1 MFKKI
6 FLISIIC
13 ASFIII
19 PFADAQ
25 LSFGKSAYQELVQ
38 LTLDKTDIV
47 QAKHVIG
54 SSNNPVSVYLFEGVI
69 VESISVTNNDGEELQ
84 FGILGMG
91 NNEASVSILEPI
103 KENAI
108 VKYNLKNI
116 FWKSDSISK
125 LDIGYPITFS
135 IKFEEDTKIIFL
147 NNNLIQLNDKKGIS
161 VNGGGY
167 VVIEYYNEIPKIIE
181 EVEWEE
187 NKFNVEIITDS
198 KVNGFNFEQT
208 SKSISFEVNEKNK
221 IFSIILPEELLGGP
235 YLVLLDGEKIDY
247 QQQQVKDEKNILL
260 SIKPQSTGEITIIGT
275 TVIPEFS
282 MFIPLIMGFVIVLT
296 IPFMKK
302 FSLH

>member
-6 FLISIIC
+6 LVISIIC
-13 ASFIII
+13 TVFAII

-25 LSFGKSAYQELVQ
+25 ISFGKPAYQKSIELI
-38 LTLDKTDIV
+38 LDETDIV
-47 QAKHVIG
+47 KAKHVI
-54 SSNNPVSVYLFEGVI
+54 SSSSGPVDVYLFENMI
-69 VESISVTNNDGEELQ
+69 EESISVTNENGEKLQ
-84 FGILGMG
+84 FGISGIG
-91 NNEASVSILEPI
+91 NDSLVSILEPI

-116 FWKSDSISK
+116 FWKSDTLSK
-125 LDIGYPITFS
+125 LDIGYPQTFS
-135 IKFEEDTKIIFL
+135 IIFAKEVEFVFL
-147 NNNLIQLNDKKGIS
+147 NNNLIQLGNQKGI
-161 VNGGGY
+161 NIIDGGY
-167 VVIEYYNEIPKIIE
+167 VIVEYFNEIPKLIE
-181 EVEWEE
+181 NIQWEE
-187 NKFNVEIITDS
+187 EKFNVEILSDS
-198 KVNGFNFEQT
+198 IIDEFNFEQT

-235 YLVLLDGEKIDY
+235 YLVLLDDEKIHY
-247 QQQQVKDEKNILL
+247 QQQVKDEKNVLL
-260 SIKPQSTGEITIIGT
+260 SIMPQSTGEITIIGT

>member
-25 LSFGKSAYQELVQ
+25 LSFGKPAYQKSIELI
-38 LTLDKTDIV
+38 LDKTNIV
-47 QAKHVIG
+47 QAKHVI
-54 SSNNPVSVYLFEGVI
+54 SSSSGPVDVYLFENMI
-69 VESISVTNNDGEELQ
+69 EESISVTNKDGEELQ
-84 FGILGMG
+84 FGIVGFG
-91 NNEASVSILEPI
+91 NDASISILEPV

-108 VKYNLKNI
+108 VKYNIKNV
-116 FWKSDSISK
+116 FWKSDGISK
-125 LDIGYPITFS
+125 LDIGYPKSFG
-135 IKFEEDTKIIFL
+135 IKFEEKTEFIFL

-161 VNGGGY
+161 INGGGY
-167 VVIEYYNEIPKIIE
+167 VIVEYYNEIPKIVK

-198 KVNGFNFEQT
+198 EVNGFNFEQIT
-208 SKSISFEVNEKNK
+208 KSISFEVNEKNK
-221 IFSIILPEELLGGP
+221 KYSIILPEELLGGP
-235 YLVLLDGEKIDY
+235 YLVLLDDEKIHY
-247 QQQQVKDEKNILL
+247 QQQVKDEKNVLL
-260 SIKPQSTGEITIIGT
+260 SIMPQSTGEITIIGT

>member
-6 FLISIIC
+6 LIISIIC
-13 ASFIII
+13 VSFAII

-25 LSFGKSAYQELVQ
+25 LSFGKPAYQKSTELI
-38 LTLDKTDIV
+38 LDETNIV
-47 QAKHVIG
+47 QAKHVI
-54 SSNNPVSVYLFEGVI
+54 SSSSGPVDVYLFENMI
-69 VESISVTNNDGEELQ
+69 EESISVTNEDGEKLQ
-84 FGILGMG
+84 FGIVGFG
-91 NNEASVSILEPI
+91 NDASISILEPV
-103 KENAI
+103 KENA
-108 VKYNLKNI
+108 VVEYNLKNI

-125 LDIGYPITFS
+125 LDIGYPTTFG
-135 IKFEEDTKIIFL
+135 IKFEEKTEFIFL

-167 VVIEYYNEIPKIIE
+167 VVIEYYNEIPKIVK

-198 KVNGFNFEQT
+198 KVNGFNFEQIT
-208 SKSISFEVNEKNK
+208 KSISFEVNEKNK
-221 IFSIILPEELLGGP
+221 KYSIILPEELLGGP
-235 YLVLLDGEKIDY
+235 YLVLLDDEKIHY
-247 QQQQVKDEKNILL
+247 QQQVKDEKNVLL
-260 SIKPQSTGEITIIGT
+260 SVNPQSTGDITIIGT

>member
-6 FLISIIC
+6 LIISIIC

-25 LSFGKSAYQELVQ
+25 LSFGKPAYQKSIELI
-38 LTLDKTDIV
+38 LDETNIV
-47 QAKHVIG
+47 QAKHVI
-54 SSNNPVSVYLFEGVI
+54 SSSSGPVDVYLFENMI
-69 VESISVTNNDGEELQ
+69 EESISVTNEDGEKIE
-84 FGILGMG
+84 FGIIGFG
-91 NNEASVSILEPI
+91 NDASISILEPV
-103 KENAI
+103 KENA
-108 VKYNLKNI
+108 VVEYNLKNI

-247 QQQQVKDEKNILL
+247 QQQHVLNQ
-260 SIKPQSTGEITIIGT
+260 PQDRS
-275 TVIPEFS
+275 P
-282 MFIPLIMGFVIVLT
+282 
-296 IPFMKK
+296 
-302 FSLH
+302 

>member
-6 FLISIIC
+6 LLISIIC
-13 ASFIII
+13 ASFAII

-116 FWKSDSISK
+116 FWKSDTLSK
-125 LDIGYPITFS
+125 LDIGYPQTFS
-135 IKFEEDTKIIFL
+135 IIFAKEVEFVFL
-147 NNNLIQLNDKKGIS
+147 NNNLIQLGNQKGI
-161 VNGGGY
+161 NIIDGGY
-167 VVIEYYNEIPKIIE
+167 VIVEYFNEIPKLIE
-181 EVEWEE
+181 NIQWEE
-187 NKFNVEIITDS
+187 EKFNVEILSDS
-198 KVNGFNFEQT
+198 IIDEFNFEQT
-208 SKSISFEVNEKNK
+208 SKSINFQINEKNK
-221 IFSIILPEELLGGP
+221 IFTIILPKELLGGP
-235 YLVLLDGEKIDY
+235 YVVLLDNEKIGFWY
-247 QQQQVKDEKNILL
+247 QEKDENNVML
-260 SIKPQSTGEITIIGT
+260 SIKPELTGKITIIGT

>member
-6 FLISIIC
+6 LIISIIC

-116 FWKSDSISK
+116 FWKSDTLSK
-125 LDIGYPITFS
+125 LDIGYPQTFS
-135 IKFEEDTKIIFL
+135 IIFAKEVEFVFL
-147 NNNLIQLNDKKGIS
+147 NNNLIQLGNQKGI
-161 VNGGGY
+161 NIIDGGY
-167 VVIEYYNEIPKIIE
+167 VIVEYFNEIPKLIE
-181 EVEWEE
+181 NIQWEE
-187 NKFNVEIITDS
+187 EKFNVEILSDS
-198 KVNGFNFEQT
+198 IIDEFNFEQT
-208 SKSISFEVNEKNK
+208 SKSINFQINEKNK
-221 IFSIILPEELLGGP
+221 IFTIILPKELLGGP
-235 YLVLLDGEKIDY
+235 YVVLLDNEKIGFWY
-247 QQQQVKDEKNILL
+247 QEKDENNVML
-260 SIKPQSTGEITIIGT
+260 SIKPELTGKITIIGT

>member
-6 FLISIIC
+6 LLISIIC
-13 ASFIII
+13 ASFAII

-38 LTLDKTDIV
+38 LTLDKIDIV

-116 FWKSDSISK
+116 FWKSDTLSK
-125 LDIGYPITFS
+125 LDIGYPQTFS
-135 IKFEEDTKIIFL
+135 IIFAKEVEFVFL
-147 NNNLIQLNDKKGIS
+147 NNNLIQLGNQKGI
-161 VNGGGY
+161 NIIDGGY
-167 VVIEYYNEIPKIIE
+167 VIVEYFNEIPKLIE
-181 EVEWEE
+181 NIQWEE
-187 NKFNVEIITDS
+187 EKFNVEILSDS
-198 KVNGFNFEQT
+198 IIDEFNFEQT
-208 SKSISFEVNEKNK
+208 SKSINFQINEKNK
-221 IFSIILPEELLGGP
+221 IFTIILPKELLGGP
-235 YLVLLDGEKIDY
+235 YVVLLDNEKIGFWY
-247 QQQQVKDEKNILL
+247 QEKDENNVML
-260 SIKPQSTGEITIIGT
+260 SIKPELTGKITIIGT

>member
-6 FLISIIC
+6 LIISIIC
-13 ASFIII
+13 VSFAII

-25 LSFGKSAYQELVQ
+25 LSFGKPAYQKSTELI
-38 LTLDKTDIV
+38 LDETNIV
-47 QAKHVIG
+47 QAKHVI
-54 SSNNPVSVYLFEGVI
+54 SSSSGPVDVYLFENMI
-69 VESISVTNNDGEELQ
+69 EESISVTNKDGEELQ
-84 FGILGMG
+84 FGIVGFG
-91 NNEASVSILEPI
+91 NDASISILEPV
-103 KENAI
+103 KENA
-108 VKYNLKNI
+108 VVEYNLKNI

-125 LDIGYPITFS
+125 LDIGYPITFE
-135 IKFEEDTKIIFL
+135 IKFEEKTEFIFL

-235 YLVLLDGEKIDY
+235 YLVLLDGEKCPVCDVRIDEY
-247 QQQQVKDEKNILL
+247 
-260 SIKPQSTGEITIIGT
+260 
-275 TVIPEFS
+275 
-282 MFIPLIMGFVIVLT
+282 GFC
-296 IPFMKK
+296 
-302 FSLH
+302 SCGSSGD

>member
-6 FLISIIC
+6 LLISIIC
-13 ASFIII
+13 ASFAII

-116 FWKSDSISK
+116 FWKSDTLSK
-125 LDIGYPITFS
+125 LDIGYPQTFS
-135 IKFEEDTKIIFL
+135 IIFAKEVEFVFL
-147 NNNLIQLNDKKGIS
+147 NNNLIQLGNQKGI
-161 VNGGGY
+161 NIIDGGY
-167 VVIEYYNEIPKIIE
+167 VIVEYFNEIPKLIE
-181 EVEWEE
+181 
-187 NKFNVEIITDS
+187 
-198 KVNGFNFEQT
+198 
-208 SKSISFEVNEKNK
+208 
-221 IFSIILPEELLGGP
+221 
-235 YLVLLDGEKIDY
+235 
-247 QQQQVKDEKNILL
+247 NI
-260 SIKPQSTGEITIIGT
+260 Q
-275 TVIPEFS
+275 
-282 MFIPLIMGFVIVLT
+282 
-296 IPFMKK
+296 
-302 FSLH
+302 

>member
-6 FLISIIC
+6 LLISIIC
-13 ASFIII
+13 ASFAII

-25 LSFGKSAYQELVQ
+25 LSFGKPAYQKSIELI
-38 LTLDKTDIV
+38 LDETEVVK
-47 QAKHVIG
+47 AKHVI
-54 SSNNPVSVYLFEGVI
+54 SSSSGPVDVYLFENI
-69 VESISVTNNDGEELQ
+69 IEESISVTTEDGKELQ
-84 FGILGMG
+84 FGIIGFG
-91 NNEASVSILEPI
+91 NDASISILEPV

-108 VKYNLKNI
+108 VEYNLKNI

-135 IKFEEDTKIIFL
+135 IKFKENTEFIFL

-161 VNGGGY
+161 INGGGY
-167 VVIEYYNEIPKIIE
+167 VVLEYYNEIPKIIE
-181 EVEWEE
+181 KVEWEE
-187 NKFNVEIITDS
+187 NNFNVEIITDS
-198 KVNGFNFEQT
+198 EINGFNFEQT

-221 IFSIILPEELLGGP
+221 IFTIILPEELLGGP
-235 YLVLLDGEKIDY
+235 YLVLLDDEKIHY
-247 QQQQVKDEKNILL
+247 QQQIKDEKNILL

-282 MFIPLIMGFVIVLT
+282 MFIPLIMGFLIILT
-296 IPFMKK
+296 VPFMKK

>member
-6 FLISIIC
+6 LVISIIC
-13 ASFIII
+13 TVFAII

-25 LSFGKSAYQELVQ
+25 LSFGEPAYQKSIELI
-38 LTLDKTDIV
+38 LDETNIV
-47 QAKHVIG
+47 QAKHVI
-54 SSNNPVSVYLFEGVI
+54 SSSSGPVDVYLFENMI
-69 VESISVTNNDGEELQ
+69 EESISVTNKDGEELQ
-84 FGILGMG
+84 FGIVGFG
-91 NNEASVSILEPI
+91 NDASISILEPV
-103 KENAI
+103 KENTVI
-108 VKYNLKNI
+108 EYNLKNI

-135 IKFEEDTKIIFL
+135 IKFEQDTKIIFL

-282 MFIPLIMGFVIVLT
+282 MFIPLIMGFLVVLT
-296 IPFMKK
+296 VPFMKK
-302 FSLH
+302 LSLH

>member
-6 FLISIIC
+6 LLISIIC
-13 ASFIII
+13 ASFAII

-116 FWKSDSISK
+116 FWKSDTLSK
-125 LDIGYPITFS
+125 LDIGYPQTFS
-135 IKFEEDTKIIFL
+135 IMFAKEVEFVFL
-147 NNNLIQLNDKKGIS
+147 NNNLIQLGNQKGI
-161 VNGGGY
+161 NIIDGGY
-167 VVIEYYNEIPKIIE
+167 VIVEYFNEIPKLIE
-181 EVEWEE
+181 NIQWEE
-187 NKFNVEIITDS
+187 EKFNVEILSDS
-198 KVNGFNFEQT
+198 IIDEFNFEQT
-208 SKSISFEVNEKNK
+208 SKSINFQINEKNK
-221 IFSIILPEELLGGP
+221 IFTIILPKELLGGP
-235 YLVLLDGEKIDY
+235 YVVLLDNEKIGFWY
-247 QQQQVKDEKNILL
+247 QEKDENNVML
-260 SIKPQSTGEITIIGT
+260 SIKPELTGKITIIGT